1 MSMKYSWTET
11 IKKLTSDDPAVAWR
25 GTVVEQQVLYCSKIY
40 NEHKNTAHLYTDK
53 FDAGI
58 LPFPRQNVLFHLL
71 VMYP

>member
-1 MSMKYSWTET
+1 M
-11 IKKLTSDDPAVAWR
+11 KKLTSDDPAVAWR

-58 LPFPRQNVLFHLL
+58 YSLFQDR
-71 VMYP
+71 MYYSTFW